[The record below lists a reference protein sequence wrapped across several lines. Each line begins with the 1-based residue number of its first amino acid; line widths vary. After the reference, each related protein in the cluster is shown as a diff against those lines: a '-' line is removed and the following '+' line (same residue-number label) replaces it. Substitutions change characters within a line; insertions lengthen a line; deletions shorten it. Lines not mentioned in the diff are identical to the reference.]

1 MNLSDLNNEN
11 SKIKLKYWS
20 EQLNKRSNEF
30 NPYNSYELPN
40 PYDLHRLFNSN
51 NSYRLINPYDLYTD
65 LTIQTIHLPTP
76 IKSNQWWEPLT
87 MTVATSGLSVAMD
100 ANGNDG
106 GAARRRKRRRKKEA
120 GKVY

>member
-1 MNLSDLNNEN
+1 
-11 SKIKLKYWS
+11 
-20 EQLNKRSNEF
+20 
-30 NPYNSYELPN
+30 
-40 PYDLHRLFNSN
+40 
-51 NSYRLINPYDLYTD
+51 
-65 LTIQTIHLPTP
+65 
-76 IKSNQWWEPLT
+76 